1 MLRLLNISLDLDYN
15 NSDLI
20 NIASKKL
27 NIPKKF
33 ITNVSLHKK
42 SIDARKK
49 HNIHFLCSI
58 DVELS
63 KEVRNYKKYISNNI
77 MEVFPYIYKTEK
89 CINCK
94 TPPLI
99 VGFGPAGIF
108 ASLILAEAGCNP
120 IIIER
125 GKDVDN
131 RTKDINNFWNNSTL
145 NVESNV
151 QFGEGGA
158 GTFSDGKLNTGV
170 KDSRSRKVLQEFV
183 NCGAPEDILYTTK
196 PHIGTDKLKTTVKN
210 LRKKIISLGAK
221 INFETKLLKIV
232 IKNNKVTSAIVQ
244 SQDNIYEIGT
254 DNIILAIGH
263 SARDSFTMLNDLGI
277 FIEPKPFS
285 VGARIEHL
293 QQVINKSQYGIFHNH
308 HALGAADYKLS
319 VHLKNGRGVYTF
331 CMCPGGQVV
340 AAASE
345 KGKLVTNS
353 MSEYKRNKT
362 NANSAI
368 LVGITPDDF
377 ESDHPLAGV
386 EFQRKLEEKA
396 FVLGGSNYKAPVQL
410 VGDFLKDIPSK
421 SIGSVVP
428 SYKPGYNLCNISS
441 CFPQYITDS
450 LKQGIIEMNKKIN
463 GFSAYD
469 AVLTAVETRSSSPIR
484 ITRNECGESINLSGL
499 YPCGE
504 GAGYAG
510 GIMSAAIDG
519 IKTAENIINKIK
531 QKEMV

>member
-1 MLRLLNISLDLDYN
+1 MLRLLNIPLDLDYN

-63 KEVRNYKKYISNNI
+63 KEVRNYQKYIYNDI
-77 MEVFPYIYKTEK
+77 IEVFPYIYKTEK

-244 SQDNIYEIGT
+244 SQDNI
-254 DNIILAIGH
+254 
-263 SARDSFTMLNDLGI
+263 
-277 FIEPKPFS
+277 
-285 VGARIEHL
+285 
-293 QQVINKSQYGIFHNH
+293 
-308 HALGAADYKLS
+308 
-319 VHLKNGRGVYTF
+319 
-331 CMCPGGQVV
+331 
-340 AAASE
+340 
-345 KGKLVTNS
+345 
-353 MSEYKRNKT
+353 
-362 NANSAI
+362 
-368 LVGITPDDF
+368 
-377 ESDHPLAGV
+377 
-386 EFQRKLEEKA
+386 
-396 FVLGGSNYKAPVQL
+396 
-410 VGDFLKDIPSK
+410 
-421 SIGSVVP
+421 
-428 SYKPGYNLCNISS
+428 
-441 CFPQYITDS
+441 
-450 LKQGIIEMNKKIN
+450 
-463 GFSAYD
+463 
-469 AVLTAVETRSSSPIR
+469 
-484 ITRNECGESINLSGL
+484 
-499 YPCGE
+499 
-504 GAGYAG
+504 
-510 GIMSAAIDG
+510 
-519 IKTAENIINKIK
+519 
-531 QKEMV
+531 